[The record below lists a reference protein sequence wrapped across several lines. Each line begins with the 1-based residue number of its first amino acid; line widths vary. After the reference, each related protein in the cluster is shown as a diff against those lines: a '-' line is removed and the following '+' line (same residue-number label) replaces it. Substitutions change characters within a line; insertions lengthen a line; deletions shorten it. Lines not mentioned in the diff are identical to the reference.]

1 METLILLIETA
12 TERCSCALANEQGI
26 VSYAES
32 NEPNSHSAK
41 LSLLIDG
48 LFTQTKHSY
57 SDLSAIAV
65 SIGPGSYTGLRIG
78 VSTAK
83 GLAYA
88 LDIPVIALKTC
99 EIFAAPVLEKNP
111 DACCVAMID
120 ARRMEAYASIFHNK
134 KEIKPCSADILEEGI
149 YEEYLSDKEN
159 VVFVGNCL
167 EKLKKVYDLEKYFI
181 DLEKYSIE
189 LGKYFLDFS
198 VELNAKNMQGLAFE
212 KYNKKEFVDV
222 AYFEPFYLKNFEAAP
237 SKVKGLR

>member
-48 LFTQTKHSY
+48 LFTQTQYSY

-111 DACCVAMID
+111 KACCVSMID
-120 ARRMEAYASIFHNK
+120 ARRMEVYSTIYYDK

-149 YEEYLSDKEN
+149 YDTYLSDKKD
-159 VVFVGNCL
+159 VVLVGDCL
-167 EKLKKVYDLEKYFI
+167 EKTKKVFEKNNF
-181 DLEKYSIE
+181 
-189 LGKYFLDFS
+189 FFDFS
-198 VELNAKNMQGLAFE
+198 VELTAKNMQGLAFE

-237 SKVKGLR
+237 SKVKGLH

>member
-12 TERCSCALANEQGI
+12 TARCSCALANEQGI
-26 VSYAES
+26 VSYSES
-32 NEPNSHSAK
+32 NEPNSHSAN
-41 LSLLIDG
+41 LSLLIED
-48 LFTQTKHSY
+48 LFSQTSYNY

-78 VSTAK
+78 ASTAK

-99 EIFAAPVLEKNP
+99 EIFAAPILEKNP
-111 DACCVAMID
+111 NACCVSMID
-120 ARRMEAYASIFHNK
+120 ARRMEVYSTIYYDK

-149 YEEYLSDKEN
+149 YDTYLFDKKD
-159 VVFVGNCL
+159 VVLVGDCL
-167 EKLKKVYDLEKYFI
+167 EKTKKVFEKNNF
-181 DLEKYSIE
+181 
-189 LGKYFLDFS
+189 FFDFS
-198 VELNAKNMQGLAFE
+198 VELTAKNMQGLAFE

-237 SKVKGLR
+237 SKVKGLH

>member
-48 LFTQTKHSY
+48 LFTQTQYSY

-99 EIFAAPVLEKNP
+99 EIFAAPVFEKNHNV
-111 DACCVAMID
+111 CCVAMID
-120 ARRMEAYASIFHNK
+120 ARRMEVYASIFHNK

-159 VVFVGNCL
+159 VIFVGNCL
-167 EKLKKVYDLEKYFI
+167 EKAKKVFELKNYFFDL
-181 DLEKYSIE
+181 
-189 LGKYFLDFS
+189 S
-198 VELNAKNMQGLAFE
+198 VELSAKNMQGLAFE

-237 SKVKGLR
+237 SKVKGLH

>member
-26 VSYAES
+26 VSYSES

-48 LFTQTKHSY
+48 LFTQTQYSY

-78 VSTAK
+78 ASTAK

-111 DACCVAMID
+111 NACCVSMID
-120 ARRMEAYASIFHNK
+120 ARRMEVYASIFHNK

-149 YEEYLSDKEN
+149 YDSYLSDKKD
-159 VVFVGNCL
+159 VVLVGDCL
-167 EKLKKVYDLEKYFI
+167 EKTKKVFEKNNF
-181 DLEKYSIE
+181 
-189 LGKYFLDFS
+189 FFDFS
-198 VELNAKNMQGLAFE
+198 VELTAKNMQSLAFE

-237 SKVKGLR
+237 SKVKGLH

>member
-48 LFTQTKHSY
+48 LFTQNQYSY

-111 DACCVAMID
+111 NACCVSMID
-120 ARRMEAYASIFHNK
+120 ARRMEVYSTIYYDK
-134 KEIKPCSADILEEGI
+134 KEIKPCSADVLEEGI

-159 VVFVGNCL
+159 VIFVGNCL
-167 EKLKKVYDLEKYFI
+167 EKAKKVFEKNNFFFDL
-181 DLEKYSIE
+181 
-189 LGKYFLDFS
+189 S
-198 VELNAKNMQGLAFE
+198 VELSAKNMQGLAFE

-237 SKVKGLR
+237 SKVKGLH

>member
-48 LFTQTKHSY
+48 LFTQTQYSY

-99 EIFAAPVLEKNP
+99 EIFAAPVLKKNP
-111 DACCVAMID
+111 NACCVSMID
-120 ARRMEAYASIFHNK
+120 ARRMEVYSTIYYDK
-134 KEIKPCSADILEEGI
+134 KEIKPCSADVLEEGI
-149 YEEYLSDKEN
+149 YDTYLSDKKN
-159 VVFVGNCL
+159 VVLVGNCL
-167 EKLKKVYDLEKYFI
+167 EKAKKVFEKNNF
-181 DLEKYSIE
+181 
-189 LGKYFLDFS
+189 FFDFS
-198 VELNAKNMQGLAFE
+198 VELTAKNMQSLAFE

-237 SKVKGLR
+237 SKVKGLH

>member
-48 LFTQTKHSY
+48 LFTQTQYSY

-99 EIFAAPVLEKNP
+99 EIFAAPVFDKNHN
-111 DACCVAMID
+111 ACCVAMID
-120 ARRMEAYASIFHNK
+120 ARRMEVYASIFHNK

-159 VVFVGNCL
+159 VIFVGNCL
-167 EKLKKVYDLEKYFI
+167 EKAKKVFELKNYFFDL
-181 DLEKYSIE
+181 
-189 LGKYFLDFS
+189 S
-198 VELNAKNMQGLAFE
+198 VELSAKNMQGLAFE

-237 SKVKGLR
+237 SKVKGLH

>member
-1 METLILLIETA
+1 MDTLILLIETA
-12 TERCSCALANEQGI
+12 TERCSCALANNQGI

-41 LSLLIDG
+41 LSLLIDD
-48 LFTQTKHSY
+48 LFSQNSYNY

-88 LDIPVIALKTC
+88 LDIPIITLPTC
-99 EIFAAPVLEKNP
+99 EVFAAPVLEKNP
-111 DACCVAMID
+111 NACCVSMID
-120 ARRMEAYASIFHNK
+120 ARRMEVYSTIYYDK
-134 KEIKPCSADILEEGI
+134 KEIKPCSADVLEEGI
-149 YEEYLSDKEN
+149 YDSYLSDKKS
-159 VVFVGNCL
+159 VIFVGNCL
-167 EKLKKVYDLEKYFI
+167 EKTKKIFEKNNF
-181 DLEKYSIE
+181 
-189 LGKYFLDFS
+189 FFDFS
-198 VELNAKNMQGLAFE
+198 VELTAKNMQGLAFE

-237 SKVKGLR
+237 SKVKGLY

>member
-48 LFTQTKHSY
+48 LFTQTQYSY

-99 EIFAAPVLEKNP
+99 EIFAAPVFEKNHN
-111 DACCVAMID
+111 ACCVAMID
-120 ARRMEAYASIFHNK
+120 ARRMEVYASIFHNK

-159 VVFVGNCL
+159 VIFVGNCL
-167 EKLKKVYDLEKYFI
+167 EKAKKVFELKNYFFDL
-181 DLEKYSIE
+181 
-189 LGKYFLDFS
+189 S
-198 VELNAKNMQGLAFE
+198 VELSAKNMQGLAFE

-237 SKVKGLR
+237 SKVKGLH

>member
-48 LFTQTKHSY
+48 LFTQTQYSY

-65 SIGPGSYTGLRIG
+65 SIGSGSYTGLRIG

-99 EIFAAPVLEKNP
+99 EIFAAPVFEKNHN
-111 DACCVAMID
+111 ACCVAMID
-120 ARRMEAYASIFHNK
+120 ARRMEVYASIFHNK

-159 VVFVGNCL
+159 VIFVGNCL
-167 EKLKKVYDLEKYFI
+167 EKAKKVFELKNYFFDL
-181 DLEKYSIE
+181 
-189 LGKYFLDFS
+189 S
-198 VELNAKNMQGLAFE
+198 VELSAKNMQGLAFE

-237 SKVKGLR
+237 SKVKGLH

>member
-48 LFTQTKHSY
+48 LFNQTQYSY

-99 EIFAAPVLEKNP
+99 EIFAAPVFEKNHN
-111 DACCVAMID
+111 ACCVAMID
-120 ARRMEAYASIFHNK
+120 ARRMEVYASIFHNK

-159 VVFVGNCL
+159 VIFVGNCL
-167 EKLKKVYDLEKYFI
+167 EKAKKVFELKNYFFY
-181 DLEKYSIE
+181 L
-189 LGKYFLDFS
+189 S
-198 VELNAKNMQGLAFE
+198 VELSAKNMQGLAFE

-237 SKVKGLR
+237 SKVKGLH

>member
-99 EIFAAPVLEKNP
+99 EIFAAPVFEKNH

-120 ARRMEAYASIFHNK
+120 ARRMEVYASIFHNK
-134 KEIKPCSADILEEGI
+134 KEIKPCSADILEEVI

-159 VVFVGNCL
+159 VIFVGNCL
-167 EKLKKVYDLEKYFI
+167 EKAKKVFELKNYFFDL
-181 DLEKYSIE
+181 
-189 LGKYFLDFS
+189 S
-198 VELNAKNMQGLAFE
+198 VELSAKNMQGLAFE

-237 SKVKGLR
+237 SKVKGLH

>member
-12 TERCSCALANEQGI
+12 IERCSCALANEQGI

-48 LFTQTKHSY
+48 LFNQTQYSY
-57 SDLSAIAV
+57 SNLSAIAV

-111 DACCVAMID
+111 NACCVSMID
-120 ARRMEAYASIFHNK
+120 ARRMEVYSTIYYDK

-149 YEEYLSDKEN
+149 YDSYLSDKKD
-159 VVFVGNCL
+159 VVLVGDCL
-167 EKLKKVYDLEKYFI
+167 EKTKKVFEKNNF
-181 DLEKYSIE
+181 
-189 LGKYFLDFS
+189 FFDFS
-198 VELNAKNMQGLAFE
+198 VELTAKNMQSLAFE

-237 SKVKGLR
+237 SKVKGLH

>member
-12 TERCSCALANEQGI
+12 TARCSCALANEQGI
-26 VSYAES
+26 VSYSES

-41 LSLLIDG
+41 LSLLIED
-48 LFTQTKHSY
+48 LFSQTSYNY

-78 VSTAK
+78 ASTAK

-111 DACCVAMID
+111 KACCVSMID
-120 ARRMEAYASIFHNK
+120 ARRMEVYSTIYYDK
-134 KEIKPCSADILEEGI
+134 KEIKPCSADVLEEGI
-149 YEEYLSDKEN
+149 YDNYLSDKKD
-159 VVFVGNCL
+159 VVLVGDCL
-167 EKLKKVYDLEKYFI
+167 EKTKKVFEKNNF
-181 DLEKYSIE
+181 
-189 LGKYFLDFS
+189 FFDFS
-198 VELNAKNMQGLAFE
+198 VELTAKNMQSLAFK

-237 SKVKGLR
+237 SKVKGLH

>member
-1 METLILLIETA
+1 MIETA

-48 LFTQTKHSY
+48 LFTQTQYSY
-57 SDLSAIAV
+57 SNLSAIAV

-99 EIFAAPVLEKNP
+99 EIFAAPVFEKNHN
-111 DACCVAMID
+111 ACCVAMID
-120 ARRMEAYASIFHNK
+120 ARRMEVYASIFHNK

-159 VVFVGNCL
+159 VIFVGNCL
-167 EKLKKVYDLEKYFI
+167 EKAKRVFELKNYFFDL
-181 DLEKYSIE
+181 
-189 LGKYFLDFS
+189 S
-198 VELNAKNMQGLAFE
+198 VELSAKNMQGLAFE

-222 AYFEPFYLKNFEAAP
+222 AYFEPFYLKSFEAAP
-237 SKVKGLR
+237 SKVKGLH

>member
-1 METLILLIETA
+1 M
-12 TERCSCALANEQGI
+12 ANEQGI

-48 LFTQTKHSY
+48 LFTQNQYSY

-111 DACCVAMID
+111 NACCVSMID
-120 ARRMEAYASIFHNK
+120 ARRMEVYSTIYYDK
-134 KEIKPCSADILEEGI
+134 KEIKPCSADVLEEGI

-159 VVFVGNCL
+159 VIFVGNCL
-167 EKLKKVYDLEKYFI
+167 EKAKKVFEKNNFFFDL
-181 DLEKYSIE
+181 
-189 LGKYFLDFS
+189 S
-198 VELNAKNMQGLAFE
+198 VELSAKNMQGLAFE

-237 SKVKGLR
+237 SKVKGLH

>member
-26 VSYAES
+26 VLYAES

-48 LFTQTKHSY
+48 LFTQTQYSY

-99 EIFAAPVLEKNP
+99 EIFAAPVFEKNHNV
-111 DACCVAMID
+111 CCVAMID
-120 ARRMEAYASIFHNK
+120 ARRMEVYASIFHNK

-159 VVFVGNCL
+159 VIFVGNCL
-167 EKLKKVYDLEKYFI
+167 EKAKKVFELKNYFFDL
-181 DLEKYSIE
+181 
-189 LGKYFLDFS
+189 S
-198 VELNAKNMQGLAFE
+198 VELSAKNMQGLAFE

-237 SKVKGLR
+237 SKVKGLH

>member
-48 LFTQTKHSY
+48 LFTQTQYSY
-57 SDLSAIAV
+57 SDLSAITV

-99 EIFAAPVLEKNP
+99 EIFAAPVFEKNHN
-111 DACCVAMID
+111 ACCVAMID
-120 ARRMEAYASIFHNK
+120 ARRMEVYASIFHNK

-159 VVFVGNCL
+159 VIFVGNCL
-167 EKLKKVYDLEKYFI
+167 EKTKKVFELKNYFFDL
-181 DLEKYSIE
+181 
-189 LGKYFLDFS
+189 S
-198 VELNAKNMQGLAFE
+198 VELSAKNMQGLAFE

-237 SKVKGLR
+237 SKVKGLH

>member
-1 METLILLIETA
+1 MDTLILLIETA
-12 TERCSCALANEQGI
+12 TERCSCALANNQGI

-41 LSLLIDG
+41 LSLLIDD
-48 LFTQTKHSY
+48 LFSQNSYNY

-88 LDIPVIALKTC
+88 LDIPIITLPTC
-99 EIFAAPVLEKNP
+99 EVFAAPILEKNP
-111 DACCVAMID
+111 NACCVSMID
-120 ARRMEAYASIFHNK
+120 ARRMEVYSTIYYDK
-134 KEIKPCSADILEEGI
+134 KEIKPCSADVLEEGI
-149 YEEYLSDKEN
+149 YDSYLSDKKS
-159 VVFVGNCL
+159 VIFVGNCL
-167 EKLKKVYDLEKYFI
+167 EKTKKIFEKNNF
-181 DLEKYSIE
+181 
-189 LGKYFLDFS
+189 FFDFS
-198 VELNAKNMQGLAFE
+198 VELTAKNMQGLAFE

-237 SKVKGLR
+237 SKVKGLY

>member
-1 METLILLIETA
+1 MIETA

-26 VSYAES
+26 VLYAES

-48 LFTQTKHSY
+48 LFTQTQYSY

-99 EIFAAPVLEKNP
+99 EIFAAPVFEKNHN
-111 DACCVAMID
+111 ACCVAMID
-120 ARRMEAYASIFHNK
+120 ARRMEVYASIFHNK

-159 VVFVGNCL
+159 VIFVGNCL
-167 EKLKKVYDLEKYFI
+167 EKAKKVFELKNYFFDL
-181 DLEKYSIE
+181 
-189 LGKYFLDFS
+189 S
-198 VELNAKNMQGLAFE
+198 VELSAKNMQGLAFE

-237 SKVKGLR
+237 SKVKGLH

>member
-48 LFTQTKHSY
+48 LFNQTQYSY

-99 EIFAAPVLEKNP
+99 EIFAAPVFEKNHN
-111 DACCVAMID
+111 ACCVAMID
-120 ARRMEAYASIFHNK
+120 ARRMEVYASIFHNK

-159 VVFVGNCL
+159 VIFVGNCL
-167 EKLKKVYDLEKYFI
+167 EKAKKVFELKNYFFDL
-181 DLEKYSIE
+181 
-189 LGKYFLDFS
+189 S
-198 VELNAKNMQGLAFE
+198 VELSAKNMQGLAFE

-237 SKVKGLR
+237 SKVKGLH

>member
-26 VSYAES
+26 VSYSES

-41 LSLLIDG
+41 LSLLIED
-48 LFTQTKHSY
+48 LFSQTSYNY

-78 VSTAK
+78 ASTAK

-99 EIFAAPVLEKNP
+99 EIFAAPILEKNP
-111 DACCVAMID
+111 NACCVSMID
-120 ARRMEAYASIFHNK
+120 ARRMEVYSTIYYDK

-149 YEEYLSDKEN
+149 YDNYLSDKKD
-159 VVFVGNCL
+159 VVLVGDCL
-167 EKLKKVYDLEKYFI
+167 EKTKKVFEKNNF
-181 DLEKYSIE
+181 
-189 LGKYFLDFS
+189 FFDFS
-198 VELNAKNMQGLAFE
+198 VELTAKNMQGLAFE

-237 SKVKGLR
+237 SKVKGLH

>member
-41 LSLLIDG
+41 LSLLIED
-48 LFTQTKHSY
+48 LFSQTSYNY

-111 DACCVAMID
+111 NACCVSMID
-120 ARRMEAYASIFHNK
+120 ARRMEVYSTIYYDK

-149 YEEYLSDKEN
+149 YDSYLSDKKD
-159 VVFVGNCL
+159 VVLVGDCL
-167 EKLKKVYDLEKYFI
+167 EKTKKVFEKNNF
-181 DLEKYSIE
+181 
-189 LGKYFLDFS
+189 FFDFS
-198 VELNAKNMQGLAFE
+198 VELTAKNMQSLAFE

-237 SKVKGLR
+237 SKVKGLH

>member
-48 LFTQTKHSY
+48 LFNQTQYSY

-99 EIFAAPVLEKNP
+99 EIFAAPVFEKNH

-120 ARRMEAYASIFHNK
+120 ARRMEVYASIFHNK

-159 VVFVGNCL
+159 VIFVGNCL
-167 EKLKKVYDLEKYFI
+167 EKAKKVFELKNYFFDL
-181 DLEKYSIE
+181 
-189 LGKYFLDFS
+189 S
-198 VELNAKNMQGLAFE
+198 VELSAKNMQGLAFE

-222 AYFEPFYLKNFEAAP
+222 AYFEPFYLKNFEAAL
-237 SKVKGLR
+237 SKVKGLH

>member
-48 LFTQTKHSY
+48 LFNQTQYSY

-111 DACCVAMID
+111 NACCVSMID
-120 ARRMEAYASIFHNK
+120 ARRMEVYASIFHNK

-149 YEEYLSDKEN
+149 YDSYLSDKKD
-159 VVFVGNCL
+159 VVLVGDCL
-167 EKLKKVYDLEKYFI
+167 EKTKKVFEKNNF
-181 DLEKYSIE
+181 
-189 LGKYFLDFS
+189 FFDFS
-198 VELNAKNMQGLAFE
+198 VELSAKNMQGLAFE

-237 SKVKGLR
+237 SKVKGLH

>member
-48 LFTQTKHSY
+48 LFTQTQYSY

-99 EIFAAPVLEKNP
+99 EIFAAPVFEKNHN
-111 DACCVAMID
+111 ACCVAMID
-120 ARRMEAYASIFHNK
+120 ARRMEVYASIFHNK

-159 VVFVGNCL
+159 VIFVGNCL
-167 EKLKKVYDLEKYFI
+167 EKAKKVFELKNYFFDL
-181 DLEKYSIE
+181 
-189 LGKYFLDFS
+189 S
-198 VELNAKNMQGLAFE
+198 VELSAKNMQGLAFE

-222 AYFEPFYLKNFEAAP
+222 AYFEPFYLKTFEAAP

>member
-1 METLILLIETA
+1 MIETA

-26 VSYAES
+26 VLYAES

-48 LFTQTKHSY
+48 LFTQTQYSY

-99 EIFAAPVLEKNP
+99 EIFAAPVFEKNHN
-111 DACCVAMID
+111 ACCVAMID
-120 ARRMEAYASIFHNK
+120 ARRMEVYASIFHNK

-159 VVFVGNCL
+159 VIFVGNCL
-167 EKLKKVYDLEKYFI
+167 EKAKKVFELKNYFFDL
-181 DLEKYSIE
+181 
-189 LGKYFLDFS
+189 S
-198 VELNAKNMQGLAFE
+198 VELSAKNMQSLAFE

-237 SKVKGLR
+237 SKVKGLH

>member
-48 LFTQTKHSY
+48 LFNQTQYSY

-99 EIFAAPVLEKNP
+99 EIFAAPVFEKNHN
-111 DACCVAMID
+111 ACCVAMLD
-120 ARRMEAYASIFHNK
+120 ARRMEVYASIFHNK

-159 VVFVGNCL
+159 VIFVGNCL
-167 EKLKKVYDLEKYFI
+167 EKAKKVFELKNYFFDL
-181 DLEKYSIE
+181 
-189 LGKYFLDFS
+189 S
-198 VELNAKNMQGLAFE
+198 VELSAKNMQGLAFE

-237 SKVKGLR
+237 SKVKGLH

>member
-48 LFTQTKHSY
+48 LFNQTQYSY

-99 EIFAAPVLEKNP
+99 EIFAAPVFEKNH

-120 ARRMEAYASIFHNK
+120 ARRMEVYASIFHNK

-159 VVFVGNCL
+159 VIFVGNCL
-167 EKLKKVYDLEKYFI
+167 EKAKKVFELKNYFFDL
-181 DLEKYSIE
+181 
-189 LGKYFLDFS
+189 S
-198 VELNAKNMQGLAFE
+198 VELSAKNMQGLAFE

-237 SKVKGLR
+237 SKVKGLH

>member
-12 TERCSCALANEQGI
+12 TARCSCALANEQGI
-26 VSYAES
+26 VSYSES

-41 LSLLIDG
+41 LSLLIED
-48 LFTQTKHSY
+48 LFSQTSYNY

-78 VSTAK
+78 ASTAK

-99 EIFAAPVLEKNP
+99 EIFAAPILEKNP
-111 DACCVAMID
+111 NACCVSMID
-120 ARRMEAYASIFHNK
+120 ARRMEVYSTIYYDK

-149 YEEYLSDKEN
+149 YDSYLSDKKD
-159 VVFVGNCL
+159 VVLVGDCL
-167 EKLKKVYDLEKYFI
+167 EKTKKVFELKNYFFDL
-181 DLEKYSIE
+181 
-189 LGKYFLDFS
+189 S
-198 VELNAKNMQGLAFE
+198 VELSAKNMQSLAFE

-237 SKVKGLR
+237 SKVKGLH

>member
-12 TERCSCALANEQGI
+12 TERCSCALADEQGI

-48 LFTQTKHSY
+48 LFTQTQYSY

-99 EIFAAPVLEKNP
+99 EIFAAPVSEKNHN
-111 DACCVAMID
+111 ACCVAMID
-120 ARRMEAYASIFHNK
+120 ARRMEVYASIFHNK

-159 VVFVGNCL
+159 VIFVGNCL
-167 EKLKKVYDLEKYFI
+167 EKAKKVFELKNYFFDL
-181 DLEKYSIE
+181 
-189 LGKYFLDFS
+189 S
-198 VELNAKNMQGLAFE
+198 VELSAKNMQGLAFE

-237 SKVKGLR
+237 SKVKGLH

>member
-26 VSYAES
+26 VSYSES

-48 LFTQTKHSY
+48 LFTQTQYSY

-78 VSTAK
+78 ASTAK

-111 DACCVAMID
+111 NACCVSMID
-120 ARRMEAYASIFHNK
+120 ARRMEVYSTIYYDK

-149 YEEYLSDKEN
+149 YDSYLSDKKD
-159 VVFVGNCL
+159 VVLVGDCL
-167 EKLKKVYDLEKYFI
+167 EKTKKVFEKNNF
-181 DLEKYSIE
+181 
-189 LGKYFLDFS
+189 FFDFS
-198 VELNAKNMQGLAFE
+198 VELTAKNMQGLAFE

-237 SKVKGLR
+237 SKVKGLH

>member
-41 LSLLIDG
+41 LSLLIED
-48 LFTQTKHSY
+48 LFSQTSYNY

-111 DACCVAMID
+111 NACCVSMID
-120 ARRMEAYASIFHNK
+120 ARRMEVYSTIYYDK

-149 YEEYLSDKEN
+149 YDTYLSDKKD
-159 VVFVGNCL
+159 VVLVGDCL
-167 EKLKKVYDLEKYFI
+167 EKTKKVFEKNNF
-181 DLEKYSIE
+181 
-189 LGKYFLDFS
+189 FFDFS
-198 VELNAKNMQGLAFE
+198 VELTAKNMQGLAFE

-237 SKVKGLR
+237 SKVKGLH